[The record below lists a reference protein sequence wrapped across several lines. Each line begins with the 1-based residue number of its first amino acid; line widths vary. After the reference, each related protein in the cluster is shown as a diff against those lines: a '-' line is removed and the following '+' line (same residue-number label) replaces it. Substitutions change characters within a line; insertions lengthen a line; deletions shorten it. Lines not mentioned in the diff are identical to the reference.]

1 MINFILHAL
10 KGFRGCFSYNKPW
23 VVFCMAIIG
32 FIGASEMVGVTSLCR
47 FWGLG
52 DKGYGMFLNFFKS
65 SAWSLG
71 NVVACWQAFVVS
83 QKKLVTIDDRV
94 VLQGDHTY
102 VPKDGQRMP
111 GVVTLHQDSETQSK
125 PSYFRGHC
133 WGAVVGLAGSLLAP
147 FGVPLNLGI
156 HQGFVHIGSDG
167 GKEDATL
174 GPRIFHMALDFCM
187 EQNLICYLVLDA
199 FFSKQNSV
207 QTG

>member
-52 DKGYGMFLNFFKS
+52 EKGYGMFLNFFKS

-83 QKKLVTIDDRV
+83 QNKLVTIDGRV
-94 VLQGDHTY
+94 VLQGDRTY

-111 GVVTLHQDSETQSK
+111 GVVTLRQDSETQSK

-133 WGAVVGLAGSLLAP
+133 RGAVVGLAGSLLAP

-167 GKEDATL
+167 SKEDATL

-187 EQNLICYLVLDA
+187 ERNLICYLVLDA

>member
-1 MINFILHAL
+1 
-10 KGFRGCFSYNKPW
+10 
-23 VVFCMAIIG
+23 
-32 FIGASEMVGVTSLCR
+32 
-47 FWGLG
+47 
-52 DKGYGMFLNFFKS
+52 MFLNFFKS

-133 WGAVVGLAGSLLAP
+133 WGAVVGLAGSFLAP

-156 HQGFVHIGSDG
+156 HQGFVHIGGDG

-174 GPRIFHMALDFCM
+174 GPRIFHMAARFSHGAESDMLPCPGRFFFPSKILFKLA
-187 EQNLICYLVLDA
+187 NSRWSIKFRKPVVSLIVRA
-199 FFSKQNSV
+199 KKETSSPISKRKQNPARRAAP
-207 QTG
+207 GYMAIR